1 MDNRHIQNY
10 TKLNIGHYCQILPSF
25 ADFAVLMA
33 IVLLV
38 IVFTNTII
46 APWRVVVVMK
56 RCSDVTVMGDLACDM

>member
-1 MDNRHIQNY
+1 
-10 TKLNIGHYCQILPSF
+10 
-25 ADFAVLMA
+25 MA

-46 APWRVVVVMK
+46 APWRVVVVVVMK